1 MFNGNCPVNLF
12 TQILMSVRP
21 VSTTVVQSLSVK
33 THRGRSVVSLR
44 SSVVPAL
51 SRMPSA
57 AALVSSVLQQL
68 LTTGDLGTGSA
79 TIFRLFNQLLD
90 GGILIGPN
98 GYLWGWENGSS
109 WFWWPLTFYLNESC
123 WENPNEEHMLIS
135 IWHLNVFGG
144 TLTFALGPLFGPNI
158 YLYTRNNTMKH
169 IYWTQWC
176 SLKGWTLSI
185 SDTLWTS

>member
-1 MFNGNCPVNLF
+1 
-12 TQILMSVRP
+12 MSVRP

-98 GYLWGWENGSS
+98 GYLWG
-109 WFWWPLTFYLNESC
+109 
-123 WENPNEEHMLIS
+123 
-135 IWHLNVFGG
+135 
-144 TLTFALGPLFGPNI
+144 
-158 YLYTRNNTMKH
+158 
-169 IYWTQWC
+169 
-176 SLKGWTLSI
+176 
-185 SDTLWTS
+185 